1 MIQESDILFLDLEKN
16 LKSGLS
22 PITPDPGFIQRLQQ
36 RLRTEKKV
44 VLEPASFPIMPV
56 IVGLGLILGLGILL
70 IYKGTDKKG

>member
-1 MIQESDILFLDLEKN
+1 MIQESDLLFLDIEEN

-36 RLRTEKKV
+36 RLKTEKKV

-56 IVGLGLILGLGILL
+56 MVGLGLILGLGILFIL
-70 IYKGTDKKG
+70 KGTDKGS

>member
-1 MIQESDILFLDLEKN
+1 MIQESDLLFLDIEEN

-36 RLRTEKKV
+36 RLKTEKKV

-56 IVGLGLILGLGILL
+56 MVGLGLILGLGILYIL
-70 IYKGTDKKG
+70 KGTDKGS